1 MNKKTICLNCKAKY
15 KKELFLFDY
24 CPNCKGKNLKE
35 EWKKMIRQEQIK
47 KYSLIYDA
55 LSDLKE
61 DALKGI
67 IEEKLNKAGYK
78 IKVVRDKY
86 KFVWVK

>member
-1 MNKKTICLNCKAKY
+1 
-15 KKELFLFDY
+15 
-24 CPNCKGKNLKE
+24 
-35 EWKKMIRQEQIK
+35 MIRQEQIK
-47 KYSLIYDA
+47 KYSLVYDT
-55 LSDLKE
+55 LSDLREDILKE
-61 DALKGI
+61 I